1 MKERRKNKVKLWYRL
16 RKVPSEA
23 WTTMTFCCWPCSLWL
38 WASPKGCDPIRLLSS
53 AELTQIVEGDHCWP
67 HPCSSVSGQCFCVRV
82 RTSHSHAYCV
92 YYATLWIETSRST
105 VHSWAHRK
113 EEAYWVLVMSL
124 AAFNKS
130 WTSPI
135 PRPLVWGSSSTSI
148 QLFQSHQISTSDYGP
163 KITPE
168 EVNCRM
174 CKLSLRRL
182 WKVQE
187 SLRSC
192 DPDLGSP
199 CYLITPKT
207 ISDENRNLALSRVL
221 LGQPHT
227 PSWVYWKEG
236 KEGEKEDGR
245 RE

>member
-1 MKERRKNKVKLWYRL
+1 MDIPKRV
-16 RKVPSEA
+16 
-23 WTTMTFCCWPCSLWL
+23 WPCKV
-38 WASPKGCDPIRLLSS
+38 ALLSWADS
-53 AELTQIVEGDHCWP
+53 DRRRRPLLATSLQFG
-67 HPCSSVSGQCFCVRV
+67 GQCFCVRV

-92 YYATLWIETSRST
+92 HYATLWIETSRST
-105 VHSWAHRK
+105 VHSWAPRK

-135 PRPLVWGSSSTSI
+135 PRPIVWGSSSTSI
-148 QLFQSHQISTSDYGP
+148 QLFQSHQISTLDYGP

-168 EVNCRM
+168 ELNCRM

-192 DPDLGSP
+192 DPDLGSH

-207 ISDENRNLALSRVL
+207 TSDKNKNLALSRVL
-221 LGQPHT
+221 LGHPHT
-227 PSWVYWKEG
+227 PSWVYWKEW
-236 KEGEKEDGR
+236 KEGDKEDGR